1 MGKWRAMTH
10 FIEGVHTSLDNEFLF
25 TWAGPFERFLKWQ
38 RIKYPHAVA
47 QGEDWQSAIARLDV
61 KKAQKQIVWR
71 GQNDQEEE
79 VEEAKISTKRMKVG
93 RGASKQRR
101 GLCNLILLAILIQ
114 FLNFYIFCVV
124 QILV

>member
-79 VEEAKISTKRMKVG
+79 VEEAKISTKRMKV
-93 RGASKQRR
+93 ADLVQPLAH
-101 GLCNLILLAILIQ
+101 GLFGLAANLIA
-114 FLNFYIFCVV
+114 NSYG
-124 QILV
+124 